1 MGKGGVGKEEKNM
14 KGIMDADSLIKLTK
28 AKAKEVI
35 LKNIE
40 AYIPPKVVEEAIKI
54 PKEEGYPDAFLIE
67 ENLKK
72 GLLEVGKIEE
82 KEEADEMID
91 RLRIRGGE
99 ADVFRLYKPGEFNAI
114 SSDDGKFLEILD
126 ALDIPYLT
134 PSALIIYLLK
144 EKVLSKEE
152 TKRYINNLK
161 EMISSEEYYLA
172 MREVE

>member
-1 MGKGGVGKEEKNM
+1 
-14 KGIMDADSLIKLTK
+14 MDADSLIKLTK

-40 AYIPPKVVEEAIKI
+40 VYIPPKVVEETVKI

-67 ENLKK
+67 ANLKK
-72 GLLEVGKIEE
+72 GLLVVEKIEE
-82 KEEADEMID
+82 NEEVEEMVA

-99 ADVFRLYKPGEFNAI
+99 ADVFRLYKSKEVDAI

-134 PSALIIYLLK
+134 PSALIVHLFK
-144 EKVLSKEE
+144 MNVLSKKGTE
-152 TKRYINNLK
+152 TYITELK
-161 EMISSEEYYLA
+161 EMISDEEYYLA
-172 MREVE
+172 IREVEE

>member
-1 MGKGGVGKEEKNM
+1 MKNM
-14 KGIMDADSLIKLTK
+14 KVIMDADSLIKLTK

-35 LKNIE
+35 LKNTKV
-40 AYIPPKVVEEAIKI
+40 YIPPKIVEETIEI

-72 GLLEVGKIEE
+72 GLLEVGEIEE
-82 KEEADEMID
+82 KGEVDEMID

-99 ADVFRLYKPGEFNAI
+99 ADVFRLYKSGDVDAI

-134 PSALIIYLLK
+134 PSALIIQLFK
-144 EKVLSKEE
+144 RKVLSKIEAE
-152 TKRYINNLK
+152 TYINKLK
-161 EMISSEEYYLA
+161 EMISDEEYYLA
-172 MREVE
+172 IREVE